1 MASVVQGKA
10 CVFQVNIT
18 GSYKTVVCAKSFSIV
33 TAVDTVE
40 ITTIDVAGADPES
53 GIWKDYDHDSISYT
67 LTLDGVMK
75 ITDSTNDTVWEALSA
90 AIQFV
95 EVPFKLVFTDP
106 EANAKTVEG
115 TAIITNVSLSAT
127 PNALVQQS
135 ISFIGKGKYTVT

>member
-1 MASVVQGKA
+1 MASAVQGKS
-10 CVFQVNIT
+10 CLFEVNIS
-18 GSYKTVVCAKSFSIV
+18 GSYKQVVCAKSFSI
-33 TAVDTVE
+33 TTTVDTVE

-75 ITDSTNDTVWEALSA
+75 ITDATNDTVWEALSA
-90 AIQFV
+90 ATQFV
-95 EVPFKLVFTDP
+95 EVPYRVTFTDP
-106 EANAKTVEG
+106 EANTKQVSG
-115 TAIITNVSLSAT
+115 TAIITNVTLSAA